1 MTPLGLCYEEAL
13 FLKLEEVEN
22 ELTQLKKQLNMKVT
36 LDKLQ
41 LAESI

>member
-1 MTPLGLCYEEAL
+1 MTSLGLCYEEAL

-22 ELTQLKKQLNMKVT
+22 ELNIKVT

-41 LAESI
+41 LAKSIWSF